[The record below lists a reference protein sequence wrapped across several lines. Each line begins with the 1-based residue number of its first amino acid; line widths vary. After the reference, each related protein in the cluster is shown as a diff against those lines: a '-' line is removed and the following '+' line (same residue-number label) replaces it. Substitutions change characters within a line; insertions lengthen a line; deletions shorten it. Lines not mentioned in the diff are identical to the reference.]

1 MLSKLATFKKA
12 PRCYKNWP
20 VLTNS
25 FPYLV
30 FLSQPWYALKVQMTH
45 AFDQRL
51 GQTYD
56 AALRLPQSCSRLGML
71 LTLAR
76 Q

>member
-1 MLSKLATFKKA
+1 MLSKLATFEKA
-12 PRCYKNWP
+12 PRCCKNCP

-30 FLSQPWYALKVQMTH
+30 FLLQPWHALKVQVTH
-45 AFDQRL
+45 AFDQRF

-56 AALRLPQSCSRLGML
+56 AVLRLPQSSSRLEML